1 MSDQIQGRQI
11 RIEGHALPESA
22 VAAEMQ
28 YRPARSLDE
37 SRLAAARAVA
47 VREIFCRRGI
57 ELGLLDADATDEA
70 IIVQAIEDVLEQEVF
85 VPPADE
91 TACRAWFED
100 KGDQLRSP
108 DLLEAQHILFAAAP
122 DDPEGRSAALAAAQA
137 ALAEIERSPDRFEAL
152 AKAHSACPSAAQGG
166 RLGQIVRGTT
176 VPEFETYLF
185 SLEEGETCAAPVPTR
200 YGYHI
205 VRLLRRA
212 DGRPLPYVALR
223 DQIARRLEEQ
233 SYLKALRAHI
243 EGLARRYRVEG
254 LGSTGH

>member
-1 MSDQIQGRQI
+1 MSDQTHGHPI
-11 RIEGHALPESA
+11 RIDGQALPESA

-28 YRPARSLDE
+28 YRPAKSLDE

-47 VREIFCRRGI
+47 VREILCRRGI
-57 ELGLLDADATDEA
+57 ELGLLDAEATDETV
-70 IIVQAIEDVLEQEVF
+70 IVQAIEDVLEQEVF

-91 TACRAWFED
+91 MACRAWFED

-122 DDPEGRSAALAAAQA
+122 DDPDGRSAALAAAQA

-166 RLGQIVRGTT
+166 WLGQVVRGTT

-212 DGRPLPYVALR
+212 DGRPLPYAAVR

-243 EGLARRYRVEG
+243 EGLASRYRVEG

>member
-1 MSDQIQGRQI
+1 MSDQPRLDPI
-11 RIEGHALPESA
+11 RIDGHALPDAA

-28 YRPARSLDE
+28 YRPAKSLNE

-47 VREIFCRRGI
+47 VREILCRRAV
-57 ELGLLDADATDEA
+57 ELGLLASESTAEPV
-70 IIVQAIEDVLEQEVF
+70 IVQAIEDVLEQEVY

-91 TACRAWFED
+91 AACKVWFEA
-100 KGDQLRSP
+100 KGGELRSP

-122 DDPEGRSAALAAAQA
+122 DDPEGRSAALVAAKA
-137 ALAEIERSPDRFEAL
+137 ALAEIEQSPDRFEAL
-152 AKAHSACPSAAQGG
+152 AKAHSACPSAIQGG
-166 RLGQIVRGTT
+166 WLGQIVRGTT

-212 DGRPLPYVALR
+212 DGRPLPYAAVR
-223 DQIARRLEEQ
+223 DQIARQLEER
-233 SYLKALRAHI
+233 SYLKALRTYI

-254 LGSTGH
+254 LEVTEH

>member
-1 MSDQIQGRQI
+1 MSEQPGLDPI
-11 RIEGHALPESA
+11 RIDGKALPEAA

-28 YRPARSLDE
+28 YRPAKSIDE

-47 VREIFCRRGI
+47 VREVLCRRAV
-57 ELGLLDADATDEA
+57 ELGLLAAEATAEPA
-70 IIVQAIEDVLEQEVF
+70 IVQAIEDILEQEVN

-91 TACRAWFED
+91 AACKAWFEA
-100 KGDQLRSP
+100 KGGELRSP

-137 ALAEIERSPDRFEAL
+137 TLVEVERSPDRFEAL
-152 AKAHSACPSAAQGG
+152 AKAHSAGPSASQGG
-166 RLGQIVRGTT
+166 WLGQIVRGTT

-212 DGRPLPYVALR
+212 DGRPLPYAAVR
-223 DQIARRLEEQ
+223 DQIARQIEERA
-233 SYLKALRAHI
+233 YLKALRTYI
-243 EGLARRYRVEG
+243 EGLACRYRVEG
-254 LGSTGH
+254 LDMTGH